1 MYLFNSFINSR
12 TRKILDTVTLRI
24 KFDQPLWLN
33 AVEITKSKSMN
44 IVCRSGGLHLLMSF
58 LGSI

>member
-12 TRKILDTVTLRI
+12 TRKILDTATLRI

-44 IVCRSGGLHLLMSF
+44 IVRRSGGLHLLMSF